1 MDDLIW
7 AIKKALLTR
16 AHLGVIRFLID
27 VKKNFFETSMH
38 HLIRTCH
45 FLAIQIVVF
54 TFRVAEMLD
63 IEGRETESSRI
74 QGEQL

>member
-7 AIKKALLTR
+7 AIKKALATR

-38 HLIRTCH
+38 HLVISCH
-45 FLAIQIVVF
+45 FKRYKLLFLININEEASF
-54 TFRVAEMLD
+54 KSADEAMDL
-63 IEGRETESSRI
+63 
-74 QGEQL
+74 LK